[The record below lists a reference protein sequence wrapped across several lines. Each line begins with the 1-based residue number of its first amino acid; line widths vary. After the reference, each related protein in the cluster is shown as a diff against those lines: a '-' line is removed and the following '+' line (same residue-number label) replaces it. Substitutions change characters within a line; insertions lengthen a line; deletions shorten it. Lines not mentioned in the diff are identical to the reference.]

1 VVSKMADEYR
11 GKFIVLEGLDGAG
24 TTTQSSRL
32 AKYLFEKEKRNT
44 VLVTREP
51 TDLSPNGKELRRR
64 LRGELLSGEEVIH
77 DAQYWA
83 DLFVND
89 RKWHL
94 NEFVVPAV
102 NRGQHVISDRHK
114 LSTLAYQTTQGHDM
128 DHLINMHNGLYL
140 PDLTLFLDVSS
151 KIALDRINI
160 RGTGTVNAEYFE
172 RTDFLARVCDNYQ
185 VAIDKLKATENIA
198 VIDGTKP
205 IDDVE
210 KLIQAEIDKLFGY
223 KSKS

>member
-1 VVSKMADEYR
+1 MLEEYK

-32 AKYLFEKEKRNT
+32 AKYLFEREKRNT

-51 TDLSPNGKELRRR
+51 TDISPYGKELRRR
-64 LRGELLSGEEVIH
+64 LRGQLLPGEEIVH

-83 DLFVND
+83 NLFVND

-94 NEFVVPAV
+94 DNFVVPAIEK
-102 NRGQHVISDRHK
+102 GQHVISDRHK
-114 LSTLAYQTTQGHDM
+114 LSTFAYQTTQGHDM
-128 DHLINMHNGLYL
+128 DHLIAMHEGLYL
-140 PDLTLFLDVSS
+140 PDLTLFLDVSAQ
-151 KIALDRINI
+151 IASQRIGLRADSANV
-160 RGTGTVNAEYFE
+160 TDAKTPEYFE
-172 RTDFLARVCDNYQ
+172 KVDLLMRVCDNYNI
-185 VAIDKLKATENIA
+185 AIQKLKETENIV

-210 KLIQAEIDKLFGY
+210 KLIQGEIEKLFQ
-223 KSKS
+223 K